1 MARVRQIVVDVLK
14 PHDPPLVEFTQRV
27 ADVDGVDGVRA
38 TVLEI
43 DREVQNVELTV
54 EGERLAFDAVEA
66 AVDGQGGTVH
76 SVDAVTCGDH
86 VEPPRSPA
94 PRGTGRL
101 RR

>member
-54 EGERLAFDAVEA
+54 EGQRLAVDAVEA
-66 AVDGQGGTVH
+66 AVDSQGGTVH
-76 SVDAVTCGDH
+76 SVDAVACGDR
-86 VEPPRSPA
+86 VGPPRT
-94 PRGTGRL
+94 PRGAE
-101 RR
+101 RRR